1 MTSPKTYSTPL
12 PPFAFLSQDL
22 VSTGTANITNDATA
36 TSRPR
41 RKAVASGIAALSV
54 VGLIGTFAL
63 PSPLAAAPGSATASI
78 PGQALVVETNTS
90 IGVDAL
96 GSIGAVEIQ
105 AAPILPLKVNTER
118 GTVDISQLVETKLR
132 YPFDQTMPL
141 TDGFGYRTEP
151 VEQFHDAQDIAAANG
166 TPVRAIGD
174 GVVTEAGWA
183 SDGCGFGLKVQHKVK
198 GQSLTS
204 RYCHMELDSHNY
216 RVGDLINGGD
226 QAGRVGNTGMSFG
239 SHLHLALRLDG
250 EPIDPLPYI
259 NSNSQ

>member
-1 MTSPKTYSTPL
+1 M
-12 PPFAFLSQDL
+12 
-22 VSTGTANITNDATA
+22 
-36 TSRPR
+36 
-41 RKAVASGIAALSV
+41 ASGIAVLSV

-63 PSPLAAAPGSATASI
+63 PSPFAATPGSAATSI
-78 PGQALVVETNTS
+78 PGQALVVETDTS

-96 GSIGAVEIQ
+96 SSIGVVEIQ
-105 AAPILPLKVNTER
+105 AAPILPSKVNTEQ
-118 GTVDISQLVETKLR
+118 GTVDISQLAETKLR
-132 YPFDQTMPL
+132 YPFDQTMSL

-151 VEQFHDAQDIAAANG
+151 VAQFHDAQDIAAANG
-166 TPVRAIGD
+166 TPVRTIGD

-183 SDGCGFGLKVQHKVK
+183 SDGCGFGLKVQHKVN
-198 GQSLTS
+198 GQGLTS

-216 RVGDLINGGD
+216 RVGDLINSGD

-259 NSNSQ
+259 NSNAQ